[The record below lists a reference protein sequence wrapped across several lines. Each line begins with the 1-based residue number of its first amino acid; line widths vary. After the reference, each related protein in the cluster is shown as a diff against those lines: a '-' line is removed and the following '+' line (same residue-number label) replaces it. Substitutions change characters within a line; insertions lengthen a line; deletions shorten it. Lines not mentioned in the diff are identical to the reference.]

1 MFVDYRNKFLV
12 FKRDVQRRGNCCAG
26 FFTLIK
32 ILEYQS
38 KCRHCFLSEILKGLS
53 PRSIFFLLIGILSEV
68 CTAKVMKTSSQ
79 RTAGG
84 EGGMLTYSIA
94 LSLSGTGGSGRNSS
108 ILYPKCCYTVSLRD
122 RTQVKNWRG
131 LILTAYCQNS
141 ESSVSVVL

>member
-1 MFVDYRNKFLV
+1 MRGTNNLLTNKFLV

-26 FFTLIK
+26 FFT
-32 ILEYQS
+32 
-38 KCRHCFLSEILKGLS
+38 CRHCFLSEILKGLS

-122 RTQVKNWRG
+122 RPQVKNWRG

-141 ESSVSVVL
+141 ESSVSVFL